1 MKNFLSKYFIN
12 SIFILTILFIFNT
25 LTFAQLEKN
34 SDPNEY
40 TEGNFYTDGKMIKLT
55 QLL

>member
-25 LTFAQLEKN
+25 LTFTQLEKI
-34 SDPNEY
+34 SDPDVY
-40 TEGNFYTDGKMIKLT
+40 SEGNFYTDGKNDIY
-55 QLL
+55 